1 MIREQEARGVKK
13 SRRPVTGIG
22 FSIIALFPVL
32 CKTLDPFPDF
42 MAHPLEEPPD
52 FLTGTRSKS
61 ALLYKPV
68 LLLLC
73 SCHLSARD
81 RVN

>member
-1 MIREQEARGVKK
+1 MIREQETRGVKK
-13 SRRPVTGIG
+13 SRRSVTGIG

-61 ALLYKPV
+61 AKPV

-73 SCHLSARD
+73 SCHLCARD